1 MAENRYLA
9 GIDIGTTG
17 SKATIFDLNGTALGS
32 GYREY
37 PCTYPKPGW
46 VEQDADLLVSS
57 MMEASRE
64 AITASGVNS
73 KDILSISF
81 SVQRCC
87 TILLDKEGQ
96 IIRPMLS
103 WQDNRT
109 ANEVED
115 IRAKISDDDYFEIT
129 GFPNNTTWML
139 SKMLWIKKNEPQN
152 WEKVHKVVQAHDY
165 ALAKMGADDYFVD
178 YSDAR
183 YFGVWDPYA
192 FKWSEELLTMFDID
206 KNILPIPAVSGTKVG
221 KVSALASQM
230 SGYAE
235 GTMICVGAGDQN
247 AAAVGA
253 GVVSKGDVF
262 VSMGTAGAAGAYV
275 DHAFRDPN
283 KTTFVT
289 NHAIENKWLL
299 EGYQAGAA
307 GVYRWFRDEITQ
319 LEAAYAHASD
329 SDVYQL
335 TNSLVEKTPPGA
347 KGLIFLPYLAGAAT
361 PRWNPEARGS
371 LVGLTFAHDRGCI
384 ARAFM
389 EGITMDMR
397 DLLQSMI
404 DSGVEVSNV
413 RILGGPT
420 KSPLWNQI
428 QADIYK
434 RPVETL
440 KHTDAAVVGAAIIA
454 GYGAGAFES
463 IAEGVKHM
471 VLADEKYEPTE
482 KNSILYDE
490 LYDVFCNLY
499 KGLNEQNVFSAL
511 AKIQE
516 KF

>member
-1 MAENRYLA
+1 MAGNKYLA

-17 SKATIFDLNGTALGS
+17 SKATIFDLNGNALGTA
-32 GYREY
+32 YREY
-37 PCTYPKPGW
+37 PCLYPKLGW
-46 VEQDADLLVSS
+46 VEQDADLLVSR
-57 MMEASRE
+57 MMESSKD
-64 AITASGVNS
+64 AIAASGVNPA
-73 KDILSISF
+73 DILSISF

-87 TILLDKEGQ
+87 TIPLDKDGH

-115 IRAKISDDDYFEIT
+115 IKTKISDDDYFEIT

-139 SKMLWIKKNEPQN
+139 SKMLWLRKNEPQN
-152 WEKVHKVVQAHDY
+152 WEKVHKVVQMHDY
-165 ALAKMGADDYFVD
+165 TLAKMGANDYFVD

-183 YFGVWDPYA
+183 YYGVWDPYK
-192 FKWSEELLTMFDID
+192 FQWSDKLLKMFDID
-206 KNILPIPAVSGTKVG
+206 KNILPIPAVSGTKAG
-221 KVSALASQM
+221 KVSAAASQM
-230 SGYAE
+230 SGFAE
-235 GTMICVGAGDQN
+235 GTIICVGAGDQN

-262 VSMGTAGAAGAYV
+262 ISMGTSGAAGAYV
-275 DHAFRDPN
+275 DHPFKDPN

-289 NHAIENKWLL
+289 NNAIKDKWLL
-299 EGYQAGAA
+299 EGHQAGAA

-319 LEAAYAHASD
+319 LEAAYAHASER
-329 SDVYQL
+329 DVYQL
-335 TNSLVEKTPPGA
+335 TNTLVEKTPVGA

-371 LVGLTFAHDRGCI
+371 LVGLTFAHDRGCV

-404 DSGVEVSNV
+404 NSGVEISNV

-434 RPVETL
+434 RPVGTL

-454 GYGAGAFES
+454 GFGVGVFDS
-463 IAEGVKHM
+463 IAEGVKLM
-471 VLADEKYEPTE
+471 VLPDEKYEPIE
-482 KNSILYDE
+482 KNAIIYDE
-490 LYDVFCNLY
+490 LYDIFCNLY
-499 KGLNEQNVFSAL
+499 KSLNEQNVFSDL
-511 AKIQE
+511 AKLQE
-516 KF
+516 KY